1 MSDEDAIRRTIASYG
16 RLFDSKQWDELGKIF
31 TEDAS
36 VSSRRGTF
44 TGRADV
50 IRDLAN
56 AMTADYHGTLFISNT
71 VITTDGDT
79 ATADSDF
86 LEVEDN
92 QILAVGTYVDTLV
105 RSGDS
110 WQLAILRACRPW

>member
-1 MSDEDAIRRTIASYG
+1 MSDEDGIRRAVASYS

-44 TGRADV
+44 TGRAEV
-50 IRDLAN
+50 IRDLSS
-56 AMTADYHGTLFISNT
+56 AMTADYHWTLFISNT
-71 VITTDGDT
+71 VITTDGDA

-86 LEVEDN
+86 MEVEDN
-92 QILAVGTYVDTLV
+92 KILAVGTYTDNLV
-105 RSGDS
+105 RSGGS
-110 WQLAILRACRPW
+110 WQLAGKTIRLK